1 MRWTPSFDPQSRQQI
16 EDFAERARRP
26 LARRSALAAA
36 LASILTLA
44 ALIASGAP
52 LVSYWASLILLAL
65 GSIALLD
72 RYGREASYR
81 RVLKKT
87 ERLYGDKPR
96 QGVRGSSPHAQL
108 KATSQEDSFG
118 RKMVGVGIWRVKGGV
133 WSQAGWNERPQWFED
148 AKQAEAF
155 ERSLA
160 EEL

>member
-1 MRWTPSFDPQSRQQI
+1 MRWTPSFDPQSRRQI

-26 LARRSALAAA
+26 LARRAA
-36 LASILTLA
+36 LAVALVSIITLA

-52 LVSYWASLILLAL
+52 LVSYWGSFILLAL
-65 GSIALLD
+65 GSIVFMD
-72 RYGREASYR
+72 RYGQEASYR

-87 ERLYGDKPR
+87 ERLYGDRPR
-96 QGVRGSSPHAQL
+96 QGVGSSCPHAEL

-133 WSQAGWNERPQWFED
+133 WTQAGWNERPQWFED
-148 AKQAEAF
+148 AQQAEAF